1 MWKNAL
7 VLAIVCTVAALSLAV
22 VNQLTAERIE
32 ERLKAEREEA
42 LQAVFAE
49 AERFEGIDISP
60 ELAER
65 LEEMD
70 DIVVI
75 DIYAAYLA
83 EERLGFVFQTG
94 STGYGGEI
102 ILMIGFSTERDQV
115 VGMRVLEHSETPGL
129 GANIEEP
136 GFLEQFVGRSTADP
150 VEVTRDI
157 EALTGATISSRAVA
171 LACRGVIRIIEE
183 VTGL

>member
-1 MWKNAL
+1 MWKNAF

-32 ERLKAEREEA
+32 ERLIAEREEA

-49 AERFEGIDISP
+49 AEKFESIDISP

-65 LEEMD
+65 LEELED
-70 DIVVI
+70 FVVI
-75 DIYAAYLA
+75 DIYTAYLT
-83 EERLGFVFQTG
+83 EEQLGFVFQTR
-94 STGYGGEI
+94 SAGYGGEI

-115 VGMRVLEHSETPGL
+115 VGLRVLEHSETPGL

-136 GFLEQFVGRSTADP
+136 GFLEQFVGRSSADP
-150 VEVTRDI
+150 VAVTRDI

-171 LACRGVIRIIEE
+171 AACRGVTRIIEE
-183 VTGL
+183 VSGS

>member
-1 MWKNAL
+1 MWKNAF

-32 ERLKAEREEA
+32 ERLIAEREEA

-49 AERFEGIDISP
+49 AEKFESIDISP

-65 LEEMD
+65 LEELED
-70 DIVVI
+70 FVVI
-75 DIYAAYLA
+75 DIYTAYLT
-83 EERLGFVFQTG
+83 EEQLGFVFQTR
-94 STGYGGEI
+94 SAGYGGEI

-115 VGMRVLEHSETPGL
+115 VGLRVLEHSETPGL
-129 GANIEEP
+129 GASIEEP
-136 GFLEQFVGRSTADP
+136 GFLEQFVGRSSADP
-150 VEVTRDI
+150 VAVTRDI

-171 LACRGVIRIIEE
+171 AACRGVTRIIEE
-183 VTGL
+183 VSGS